1 MLRMDLKTR
10 KQMKKYHVQNYVK
23 FKKDMAEAI
32 KRVPN
37 VDYKDLSRDQMIIQ
51 FLPLVEKLARR
62 FSTSQQASG
71 VMSIMDIIQE
81 GNYGLC
87 AGVDRIDWDTILDSE
102 NQAKTLKSFLAKR
115 IKGAIR
121 REIDKNRGSMRIPEH
136 KLNEIRKDFGED
148 KKMVSLFFNSVFT
161 SLDAGTPE
169 QQAKAYNIPD
179 NIKEYNKEML
189 SAYIKSLMLQY
200 LNPKEFQVLRLSYG
214 LDCDK
219 HSAKQIA
226 DILGIKGTSSYV
238 RVSQLKKQ
246 AIDKLVENVPYSQVV
261 DYL

>member
-1 MLRMDLKTR
+1 
-10 KQMKKYHVQNYVK
+10 MKKYHVQNYVRWK
-23 FKKDMAEAI
+23 HDMSASL
-32 KRVPN
+32 KRLEDKPWEE
-37 VDYKDLSRDQMIIQ
+37 YSRDELCIK
-51 FLPLVEKLARR
+51 FLPLVESLARR

-71 VMSIMDIIQE
+71 VMSIMDFIQE

-87 AGVDRIDWDTILDSE
+87 AGVDRIDWDTILNSE
-102 NQAKTLKSFLAKR
+102 DPEKTIKSFLSKR

-121 REIDKNRGSMRIPEH
+121 RGIDSNRGSMRIPEH

-148 KKMVSLFFNSVFT
+148 RKMVELFFNSVFT
-161 SLDAGTPE
+161 SLDNGTPE
-169 QQAKAYNIPD
+169 QQTAAYNIPD
-179 NIKEYNKEML
+179 IKGYNKEL
-189 SAYIKSLMLQY
+189 LAAYVKGLMLKY

-226 DILGIKGTSSYV
+226 EILGIKGTSSYV
-238 RVSQLKKQ
+238 RISQLKKQ
-246 AIDKLVENVPYSQVV
+246 GIDKLIDNVNYSQVV

>member
-1 MLRMDLKTR
+1 
-10 KQMKKYHVQNYVK
+10 MKKYHVQNYVRWK
-23 FKKDMAEAI
+23 HDMSASL
-32 KRVPN
+32 KRLE
-37 VDYKDLSRDQMIIQ
+37 DKSWEEYSRDELIIK
-51 FLPLVEKLARR
+51 FLPLVENLARR

-87 AGVDRIDWDTILDSE
+87 AGIDRIDWDTILNSE
-102 NQAKTLKSFLAKR
+102 NPEKTIKSFLSKR

-121 REIDKNRGSMRIPEH
+121 RGIDSNRGSMRIPEH

-148 KKMVSLFFNSVFT
+148 RKMVELFFNSVFT
-161 SLDAGTPE
+161 SLDDGTPE
-169 QQAKAYNIPD
+169 QQSAAYNIPD
-179 NIKEYNKEML
+179 IKGYNKEL
-189 SAYIKSLMLQY
+189 LAAYVKGLMLKY

-226 DILGIKGTSSYV
+226 GILGIKGSSSYV
-238 RVSQLKKQ
+238 RISQLKKQ
-246 AIDKLVENVPYSQVV
+246 GIDKLIDNVSYSQVV